1 MASVLFQVGATIE
14 GAFSLGL
21 KTEPGLKETSM
32 KKHAIRKMTLT
43 RETLHLLEEASH
55 EKLQEVAGG
64 AWPVTT
70 VKPYPCQATCLCP

>member
-1 MASVLFQVGATIE
+1 LWVGGVAAYDGRVASGRLVFP
-14 GAFSLGL
+14 FSR
-21 KTEPGLKETSM
+21 KETSM

-43 RETLHLLEEASH
+43 RETLHLLEEASQ